1 MIILQYARRFPTTSA
16 GPWPIHLQRRW
27 QIQFR
32 WHSLNHWQLFFRNI
46 AHSVFILAIVF
57 EYYVINNF
65 PVLIFFCWGGGGGGG
80 EGCSRE
86 GARQAKWFIE
96 TQTRKGTSP
105 CKKKRQATKMLGK
118 RQIIIIVISF
128 NLTR

>member
-1 MIILQYARRFPTTSA
+1 MLEDSQQRQLVRDLFTYNAVCRSSSDGTLQTIGSYSLETSHTRFLY
-16 GPWPIHLQRRW
+16 W
-27 QIQFR
+27 
-32 WHSLNHWQLFFRNI
+32 
-46 AHSVFILAIVF
+46 
-57 EYYVINNF
+57 
-65 PVLIFFCWGGGGGGG
+65 

>member
-1 MIILQYARRFPTTSA
+1 MIILQYARRFPTMSA

-65 PVLIFFCWGGGGGGG
+65 PILIFFCWGEGGGG
-80 EGCSRE
+80 ER
-86 GARQAKWFIE
+86 GAVAKELVKQNGSLRLRPERGQAHV
-96 TQTRKGTSP
+96 
-105 CKKKRQATKMLGK
+105 KKKDKQR
-118 RQIIIIVISF
+118 RC
-128 NLTR
+128 